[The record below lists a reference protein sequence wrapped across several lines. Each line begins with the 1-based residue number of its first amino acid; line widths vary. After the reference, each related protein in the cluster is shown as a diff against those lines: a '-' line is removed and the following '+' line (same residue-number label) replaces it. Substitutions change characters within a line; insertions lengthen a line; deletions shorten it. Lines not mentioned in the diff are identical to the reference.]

1 VFDDASC
8 RSDVQPYRGVGAQA
22 SPSRTRSPVREVGG
36 GGTLVDDAR
45 TVTPLPAADAGVQGS
60 IGDVRASTSPPVID
74 MDPINMVHSTS
85 EQDLVGDPIQIEQV
99 PKNPETSGA

>member
-8 RSDVQPYRGVGAQA
+8 RSDVQPYRGVGSKA

-36 GGTLVDDAR
+36 ETLVDNAR
-45 TVTPLPAADAGVQGS
+45 TVTPLPAADAGAQGS

-85 EQDLVGDPIQIEQV
+85 DQDLVGDPIQIEQV
-99 PKNPETSGA
+99 PKNPETSSV

>member
-1 VFDDASC
+1 MLPAGRMYNPTVVWVPKLHLHGLGHPSV
-8 RSDVQPYRGVGAQA
+8 RS
-22 SPSRTRSPVREVGG
+22 GG